1 MFIGKCRRN
10 FQVNPLRSGKGIPE
24 TEGLLGVLD
33 ALIANGRFGWIVVV
47 AGLGYCG
54 SVHDAIMSWRIGRR
68 TMKET
73 RRSFISGAVASLSG
87 AALMAAADLEAL
99 QTGVE
104 DLAAASPTDA
114 LDTDYWRLVQRQF
127 RLEPGLVYLNNASLG
142 PSPALV
148 ADATEAF
155 RRQLDAFPSRYMWGG
170 WSEDKEAV
178 RAKGAAL
185 LGASPEEIAL
195 IHNTTEGMNL
205 VASSLELQPGDEVVL
220 ADHEHHSGTIPWRY
234 WQEPKGIKLVRPTL
248 PILPSRPE
256 EIVEVYRQ
264 AITPRTRVISMC
276 HVINTNGMILP
287 VKEVSA
293 MAREHG
299 ILVAVDGAQ
308 APGMIN
314 VDLHDLGCDF
324 YAASSHKWLFSP
336 KGVGVFYARQTS
348 QPLLKPL
355 IVAHGWEDESIRRL
369 ENYNTRNL
377 PEVLG
382 LGVAFDFQNLMDPDR
397 RQGRIYELKKYLR
410 DRIDDDPAFVMK
422 TPANDELSAGITTI
436 EVVGRDVKEVAA
448 SLAER
453 HRIDCRPM
461 STHGLNGLRISL
473 SVFNSE
479 DQVDTLVGGMREL
492 A

>member
-1 MFIGKCRRN
+1 MR
-10 FQVNPLRSGKGIPE
+10 
-24 TEGLLGVLD
+24 
-33 ALIANGRFGWIVVV
+33 
-47 AGLGYCG
+47 
-54 SVHDAIMSWRIGRR
+54 
-68 TMKET
+68 ET
-73 RRSFISGAVASLSG
+73 RRSFISGAVATFSG
-87 AALMAAADLEAL
+87 ATLLAVADLEAL
-99 QTGVE
+99 QTGVG
-104 DLAAASPTDA
+104 DLASASTTDA

-155 RRQLDAFPSRYMWGG
+155 RRQLDAFPSRYMWGA
-170 WSEDKEAV
+170 WSEEKEAV
-178 RAKGAAL
+178 RSKGAAL
-185 LGASPEEIAL
+185 LGASPEEIAI

-205 VASSLELQPGDEVVL
+205 VAASLDLKVDDEVIV
-220 ADHEHHSGTIPWRY
+220 ADHEHQSGTIPWSY

-248 PILPSRPE
+248 PILPSKPE
-256 EIVEVYRQ
+256 EIVEVYRR
-264 AITPRTRVISMC
+264 AITSRTRVISMC
-276 HVINTNGMILP
+276 HVVNTNGMILP
-287 VKEVSA
+287 VKEVAA
-293 MAREHG
+293 MARERG

-336 KGVGVFYARQTS
+336 KGVGIFYARQAS

-355 IVAHGWEDESIRRL
+355 IVANGWEDESIRRL

-382 LGVAFDFQNLMDPDR
+382 LGVAFDFQNLVGPDR
-397 RQGRIYELKKYLR
+397 RQARIYELKRYLR
-410 DRIDDDPAFVMK
+410 DRIAGDSAIAIK

-436 EVVGRDVKEVAA
+436 EVVGRDVKEVATM
-448 SLAER
+448 LAER

-461 STHGLNGLRISL
+461 STHGLNGIRISL

-479 DQVDTLVGGMREL
+479 DQVDTLVGGL
-492 A
+492 KSLS